1 MESCEQASKTK
12 ESTVKRILL
21 LIIAIGVAASGLS
34 ALGIGGAFSTGIVGN
49 MPNSAMISLKLD
61 KLPLLGF
68 GFSIGSGQTDIGLT
82 ADWWFYHEKVGGPF
96 SVYIG
101 AGGYGEYNNGTFGLG
116 ARLPIGLQFF
126 PLKPLELFIEAAP
139 RAGLALGNPIQFPVW
154 GVQAAVGFRVWT
166 R

>member
-1 MESCEQASKTK
+1 
-12 ESTVKRILL
+12 VKKILL
-21 LIIAIGVAASGLS
+21 VVVVAIGLSTSGLS
-34 ALGIGGAFSTGIVGN
+34 ALGIGGAFSTGIVGG

-68 GFSIGSGQTDIGLT
+68 GFSIGSAQTNIGLT
-82 ADWWFYHEKVGGPF
+82 ADWWFYHENVGGPF
-96 SVYIG
+96 SVYVG
-101 AGGYGEYNNGTFGLG
+101 AGAYGEYNTGTFGAG

-126 PLKPLELFIEAAP
+126 PIKPLELFIEAAP
-139 RAGLALGNPIQFPVW
+139 RAGLTFGNPIQFPVW